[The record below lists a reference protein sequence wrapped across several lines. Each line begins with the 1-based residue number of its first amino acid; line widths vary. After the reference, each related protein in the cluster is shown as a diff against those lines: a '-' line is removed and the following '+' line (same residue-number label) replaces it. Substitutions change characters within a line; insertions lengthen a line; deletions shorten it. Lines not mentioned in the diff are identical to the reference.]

1 MASREVAATE
11 LRAHLAGRLPAPLVP
26 QHFIRLEAVPLTE
39 NGKVDFS
46 ALPPP
51 SAETVP
57 SADEHTTP
65 TGAAQE
71 RIAAIWRDVL
81 RVDRVDA
88 SATFFELGG
97 TSLGAM
103 EVILRICDAFDV
115 DLPLQTVFQR
125 PTIALLAEAVEA
137 AIAADIAQLTDEE
150 ADGLAGSLPLA

>member
-1 MASREVAATE
+1 M
-11 LRAHLAGRLPAPLVP
+11 
-26 QHFIRLEAVPLTE
+26 
-39 NGKVDFS
+39 
-46 ALPPP
+46 
-51 SAETVP
+51 
-57 SADEHTTP
+57 
-65 TGAAQE
+65 
-71 RIAAIWRDVL
+71 L

-103 EVILRICDAFDV
+103 EVILRVCDAFDV
-115 DLPLQTVFQR
+115 DLSLQTVFQR